1 MVESDGDQIKQT
13 TGQSPAPPLYDPL
26 APDPSQEPPSRPAP
40 AAPGTPSSAAA
51 SPQTPEDE
59 STVGTG
65 TSLALG
71 CIAATLLLI
80 VLGLILLGISA
91 LT

>member
-1 MVESDGDQIKQT
+1 MVESDGDQTKQT
-13 TGQSPAPPLYDPL
+13 TGQPPAPPIYDPL
-26 APDPSQEPPSRPAP
+26 APDPPQENPPQPASS
-40 AAPGTPSSAAA
+40 ASSTPSSATAA
-51 SPQTPEDE
+51 PPTPEDE